1 MTVQAITQQLGLSV
15 YWGKELLHREV
26 TGGYAGDLLSD
37 VIANSKSGHLWITMQ
52 VHVNIVAV
60 AVLKELSAI
69 VLVNGRKPT
78 EETLQKAREENVP
91 ILASDRTA
99 FELAGRLYAL
109 GVGGST

>member
-1 MTVQAITQQLGLSV
+1 MTLQAITQRLGLSV
-15 YWGKELLHREV
+15 CWGNDLLHREV
-26 TGGYAGDLLSD
+26 TGGYVGDLLSD
-37 VIANSKSGHLWITMQ
+37 VIANSKPGYVWMTMQ

-69 VLVNGRKPT
+69 ILVNGRQPA
-78 EETLQKAREENVP
+78 EETLRKAQDEKVP
-91 ILASDRTA
+91 ILTSPLPA